1 MASMSKAMKFY
12 FLQKA
17 WVMLLSSKYGQ
28 KFLNTTKKS
37 EADAFKKV
45 SKRSIQKQ
53 EIYSETRLLTKL
65 QKYSQEYNQI

>member
-1 MASMSKAMKFY
+1 MSRAMKLY
-12 FLQKA
+12 LLQKA

>member
-1 MASMSKAMKFY
+1 MSKAMKFY

-17 WVMLLSSKYGQ
+17 WIMLLSSKYEQ